1 MEKLTFEI
9 KHDEFQTLFD
19 RLLKNAFD
27 VLCQNQR
34 HGRGYNDN
42 KFVEI
47 IGDAIERQRE
57 EIEKALGE
65 YILEIVR
72 SDDFRVAV
80 KAEYTSMLASAM
92 LDNISKN
99 R

>member
-9 KHDEFQTLFD
+9 KHDEFQALFD
-19 RLLKNAFD
+19 RLLKNAFE
-27 VLCQNQR
+27 VLLQKQR
-34 HGRGYNDN
+34 YGRGYNDN

-57 EIEKALGE
+57 DIEKALGE

-92 LDNISKN
+92 LEKVAK
-99 R
+99 

>member
-9 KHDEFQTLFD
+9 KHDEFQALFD
-19 RLLKNAFD
+19 RLLENAFE

-34 HGRGYNDN
+34 YGRGYNDN

-92 LDNISKN
+92 LEKVAK
-99 R
+99 

>member
-1 MEKLTFEI
+1 MEKLKFEI
-9 KHDEFQTLFD
+9 EHDEFQALFD

-34 HGRGYNDN
+34 YGRGYNDN

-92 LDNISKN
+92 LDNISKK
-99 R
+99 